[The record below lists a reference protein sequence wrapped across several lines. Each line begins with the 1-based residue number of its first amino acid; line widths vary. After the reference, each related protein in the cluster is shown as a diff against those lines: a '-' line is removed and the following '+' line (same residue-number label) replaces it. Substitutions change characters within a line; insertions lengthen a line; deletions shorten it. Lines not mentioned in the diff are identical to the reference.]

1 MMPAEEAATPR
12 SEAGE
17 VLRPKIDEFLICSA
31 QGDVLYE
38 WQCADV
44 NARIRCLQFISQ
56 KSWQLRQG
64 MPIGHFERLEIEG
77 TRNRIVTQ
85 IETDRALFVRA
96 SRAPEEQP
104 G

>member
-1 MMPAEEAATPR
+1 
-12 SEAGE
+12 
-17 VLRPKIDEFLICSA
+17 
-31 QGDVLYE
+31 
-38 WQCADV
+38 
-44 NARIRCLQFISQ
+44 
-56 KSWQLRQG
+56 LRQG